1 MFSYICI
8 GKLTVKSFDPT
19 KGKVGLI
26 KTKSKKF
33 HTCKC
38 VLLSK
43 SFVCQVCCIG
53 VLYNLD
59 SSTRSFKLCL
69 FPAAPCPPRSVWAH
83 VSLYAAVFL
92 SFFLLMPMACSQL
105 MALKEYWT
113 TEPDKHKNQCCCQ
126 DLSLYLHIWKWLLL
140 VSYYV
145 LNTM

>member
-1 MFSYICI
+1 MN
-8 GKLTVKSFDPT
+8 SFDPS
-19 KGKVGLI
+19 KGKLGFT
-26 KTKSKKF
+26 KTKSKKSS
-33 HTCKC
+33 HN
-38 VLLSK
+38 K
-43 SFVCQVCCIG
+43 SLFCQVCCTG

-59 SSTRSFKLCL
+59 SSTRSFKFCL

-145 LNTM
+145 LNTSKDVKDRSL

>member
-1 MFSYICI
+1 M
-8 GKLTVKSFDPT
+8 KSFDPS

-69 FPAAPCPPRSVWAH
+69 FPAAPRPPKIC
-83 VSLYAAVFL
+83 VSSCVPLCCSFFL
-92 SFFLLMPMACSQL
+92 SFFLLTPMACSQL
-105 MALKEYWT
+105 MVLKEYWT

-126 DLSLYLHIWKWLLL
+126 DLSLYLHI
-140 VSYYV
+140 
-145 LNTM
+145 

>member
-1 MFSYICI
+1 MLNIFLYMHKKTDCEVFWPI
-8 GKLTVKSFDPT
+8 
-19 KGKVGLI
+19 KGKAVI
-26 KTKSKKF
+26 YKDKIQKNSNKKSLF
-33 HTCKC
+33 
-38 VLLSK
+38 
-43 SFVCQVCCIG
+43 CQVCCTG

-69 FPAAPCPPRSVWAH
+69 FPAAPCSPRSVWVH
-83 VSLYAAVFL
+83 VSLYAVVFL
-92 SFFLLMPMACSQL
+92 SFFLLMPMAFSQL
-105 MALKEYWT
+105 MVLKEYWT